1 MVVCWNVEVEYRFH
15 EVAESY
21 NLSLLT
27 STIERLKRYG
37 PMNNDQCW
45 RLFDVP
51 VVVGLLSEEERWTV
65 SLRPSLVDRTGSPFI
80 EGLAAL
86 PGTAS

>member
-1 MVVCWNVEVEYRFH
+1 MVVCWNDEVESRFH

-37 PMNNDQCW
+37 PTNNGQCW
-45 RLFDVP
+45 QLFHVP
-51 VVVGLLSEEERWTV
+51 VVVGLLSEEKGRAV

-80 EGLAAL
+80 KGLAAL